1 MNIRADRLLVSK
13 DARVRGDI
21 SHSDKSVLCTG
32 IRGLTV
38 QTVGPISLLPHGQE
52 CGIRFEVD
60 STVTIILGMRD
71 YGHGYVSPYF
81 ASLVAARLGIPLKQ
95 IRIYYAAA
103 HPAVRITPRP
113 AACVPSPG
121 SVGTANAQIG
131 ALIQSLCEQAI
142 EQGRSRLAALCD
154 VLPDEIEFDAVTG
167 QFLFASKVQR
177 VDILELARWVEAV
190 RMYRKRARRAD
201 TGPSEGL
208 ELTAASENG

>member
-71 YGHGYVSPYF
+71 YGSGYVSPYF

-95 IRIYYAAA
+95 IRIYYTGAR
-103 HPAVRITPRP
+103 PAVRITPK
-113 AACVPSPG
+113 AAAGVPSRD
-121 SVGTANAQIG
+121 SVGPANAQIG
-131 ALIQSLCEQAI
+131 ALIESLCERII
-142 EQGRSRLAALCD
+142 EQGRSHLASLSG
-154 VLPDEIEFDAVTG
+154 VLPDGIEFDAATG
-167 QFLFASKVQR
+167 QF
-177 VDILELARWVEAV
+177 I
-190 RMYRKRARRAD
+190 
-201 TGPSEGL
+201 
-208 ELTAASENG
+208 AASNEYRGDESIVALDRTGQQCIPSTAQNQN